1 MRSFRVDNPLEF
13 DNTINYAL
21 GFQDPVFV
29 LFFGRELPETG
40 VSYCPDCV
48 KADPIIRE
56 ALSTLPEYT
65 LVEVPVDRKTMSD
78 SPTLIYRTREDIKL
92 TAVPTLAKWTN
103 DGMVIEINGTDALG
117 RIKDVVVGG
126 IDEVIVGGIVVVGGI
141 DEVVVGGGIVVVGG
155 IDEVVVG
162 GGIVVVGG
170 IDEVVIVGGIDEVVI
185 VGGIDEVVVG
195 GGIVVV
201 GGIDEVVIVGGIDEV
216 VVGGGIVVVGGIDE
230 VVIVG
235 GIDEIV
241 VIGGGIDEVV
251 VGGMDTLGK
260 MKVGVPVGDL
270 VGLLVDLVNVSVRLE
285 VWV

>member
-103 DGMVIEINGTDALG
+103 DGMVS
-117 RIKDVVVGG
+117 RIKDIVVGGIVVVGG
-126 IDEVIVGGIVVVGGI
+126 IDEVVVIGGIVVVGGI

-155 IDEVVVG
+155 IDEVVVI

-170 IDEVVIVGGIDEVVI
+170 IDEVVVGGGIDEVVI

-195 GGIVVV
+195 
-201 GGIDEVVIVGGIDEV
+201 
-216 VVGGGIVVVGGIDE
+216 GGIDE